1 MELLLVAKLCSTLC
15 NLMNC
20 SHTRLPCPPL
30 SPGVCSNSC
39 PLSWWCHP
47 TISSSVT
54 LFFSCPKSSPASGSF
69 LMSQLFASGSQS
81 IGASALA
88 SVFPMDIQGWLP
100 WGLVGF
106 ISLLS
111 KGLSRVFSSTTVW
124 KHQFFSTQPSGP
136 TLISIHDY
144 WKNHNFNYMD
154 FCPQSDVTDF
164 NMLSRSVIAFLPR
177 SKLSVNFVTA
187 VTVYKDFVAQEKKN
201 LSLFPLFFHLSAMKR
216 WDQIPWS

>member
-20 SHTRLPCPPL
+20 SHARLPCPPL
-30 SPGVCSNSC
+30 SPRVCSNSC
-39 PLSWWCHP
+39 PLSRWCHP

-106 ISLLS
+106 IS
-111 KGLSRVFSSTTVW
+111 
-124 KHQFFSTQPSGP
+124 
-136 TLISIHDY
+136 
-144 WKNHNFNYMD
+144 
-154 FCPQSDVTDF
+154 FCPRDSQECSPAPHF
-164 NMLSRSVIAFLPR
+164 ESI
-177 SKLSVNFVTA
+177 NFSA
-187 VTVYKDFVAQEKKN
+187 
-201 LSLFPLFFHLSAMKR
+201 LSLLVQLLHPYMTTGKTIAPTIWTFVHKVMSLILICSLDLS
-216 WDQIPWS
+216 